1 MPEKYNTAVLA
12 SYGPEA
18 IKFEKLSQ
26 DQGIYW
32 FIIGTKYMKA
42 LFVSFSTST
51 ARNATGDAFYK
62 IVTMKGQFVFI
73 A

>member
-1 MPEKYNTAVLA
+1 MLWQMPEKYNTAVLA
-12 SYGPEA
+12 SYGPEP
-18 IKFEKLSQ
+18 INFEKLTQ
-26 DQGIYW
+26 EQ
-32 FIIGTKYMKA
+32 GTKYMKA

>member
-26 DQGIYW
+26 DQ
-32 FIIGTKYMKA
+32 GTKYMKA